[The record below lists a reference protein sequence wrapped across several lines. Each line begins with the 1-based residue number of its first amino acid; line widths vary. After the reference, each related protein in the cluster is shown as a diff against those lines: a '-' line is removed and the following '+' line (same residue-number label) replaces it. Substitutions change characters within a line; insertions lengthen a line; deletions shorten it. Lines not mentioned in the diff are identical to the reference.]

1 LLLTV
6 SHLKAQ
12 LSLDGLECVVVCL
25 DEVDLANSPY
35 ENLVVSCTATD
46 LAYVIYTSG
55 STGKPKGVAIEHSSS
70 VSLINWAHKEF
81 HSAQLAGVLA
91 STSICFDLSIFELF
105 VPLSQGG
112 CVIVVENA
120 LQLQHMNE
128 TLLPI
133 TLLNTVPSAAT
144 ALLNTDAIPSS
155 VQVIN
160 LAGEPLKNH
169 LVQALYKA
177 TSVQQ
182 VYNLYGPSEDTT
194 YSTFT
199 CVVQDN
205 PNEPTIGQPIA
216 NTRIYILDAQHQ
228 PLPPGIPGELCIAGR
243 GLARGYLNRPELSKE
258 KFIEVELFGK
268 TERLYKTGDLARWL
282 PSGNLEYLGRLDHQ
296 IKLRGFRIELGEI
309 ETLINQHTKVK
320 EAVVTLYQ
328 ADDNKRL
335 IAYLTTHSSS
345 ESNELVASL
354 KDTLKA
360 SLPDYM
366 VPSHFTV
373 LDKLPLTPNGKI
385 DRKALEKRAAN
396 ENLALDTVGFVAPRT
411 EEEVLLANIWMEVLG
426 VERVGIHD
434 NFFELGG
441 HSLLATRLMARIRE
455 AFEIGLPLQQLFK
468 APSVAELNKHIQYI
482 RTQNEPTVAM
492 TLPTIVSDRS
502 ARHQPFPLND
512 IQQAYWLGR
521 NDVFMMGNVAPHIYL
536 ELDCPLFEI
545 QRLEH
550 AWQLIVE
557 RHEMLRAVILP
568 SGQQQIMAQVPPY
581 QFKLLDLSN
590 HKAQQS
596 QLAKIRQ
603 TMVDN
608 VFDVSQW
615 PLFDIR
621 ITQLDAETMRL
632 HLSLDAIISDGW
644 SISIIDREWWQF
656 YQNPTLELES
666 LTLSFRDYVFAEQTW
681 HNEATYQDAL
691 RYWHKRLDNLPSAPQ
706 LPLVRQPE
714 SLQKPRFIARQFKLN
729 TEQWQILQ
737 QKTIKQQVTPSALL
751 LTIFVDILTL
761 WSKTAHFTLNLT
773 LFNRLPVHEQI
784 NQLVGDFTSL
794 ILLEIDNRQP
804 TTFVERTRQIQKQLW
819 QDLEYRHVSG
829 IHVMRELAARHK
841 DRHSTMPIVFTSM
854 LALDIES
861 GNGVFNN
868 LGKQVFGLGI
878 TPQVWLDHV
887 VVESA
892 EGLDLIWNS
901 VDALFPD
908 GLLDDMFAA
917 YRQYIFQLLNSDDAW
932 QATSIQLP
940 ESHLALQH
948 KVNATAVPQSVQFMH
963 TLFIERVAQ
972 QADHPAVING
982 DVCLSYTELH
992 AASQQLAHWL
1002 RQQGA
1007 TRNQIVA
1014 VVMDKGWEQ
1023 IVAVIGIL
1031 YAGAAYVPID
1041 PELPEQRQHFLLQ
1054 ETEAQI
1060 ALTQSKWQNS
1070 LNFPQAI
1077 QILAVDQHD
1086 LPPCDILPELLDRD
1100 LSDLAYII
1108 YTSGSTGSPKG
1119 VVIDHRGAVNTLV
1132 DINRRFQVMAQDRV
1146 LALSAL
1152 NFDLSVYDIFGVLG
1166 AGGTLVM
1173 PNPTHHRDP
1182 QHWAELMVKHQVTLW
1197 NTVPALM
1204 QMLVDYQNG
1213 IPLDTPLR
1221 VVMMSGDWIPL
1232 TLPERI
1238 KQLWPNCQTI
1248 SLGGATE
1255 ASIWSIYHQIDSVD
1269 HSKNSIPYGKPLDNQ
1284 TFYVL
1289 DERLEPRP
1297 LLTPGNLY
1305 IGGIGLAQGYW
1316 KDEAKTQAS
1325 FITHPQTKE
1334 RLYKTGDLGRWLP
1347 DGNIEFLG
1355 REDAQV
1361 KVRGHR
1367 IELGEIE
1374 NYLNRHPDLKEGV
1387 VMAVGEALQEKQLVA
1402 YIVPQK
1408 TSVNEDDYGTDTM
1421 KGTLTDSIERAAF
1434 KLSQPGIRQ
1443 FADSRQR
1450 VALPSVTLN
1459 QSAYL
1464 ARQSYRHFQPMP
1476 VALDALSTLLASLQ
1490 PMTVPSAPLPKY
1502 RYGSAGSLYPIQCY
1516 LYIKPD
1522 RVVGLEGGLYYYH
1535 PLEHRL
1541 ILLTTKVEID
1551 QTLHGGIN
1559 QMIFAES
1566 AFSLFLISQMSAIE
1580 PMYGQMSRD
1589 FCLLEAGYISQ
1600 LLMDEAH
1607 HHDIGLCP
1615 IGGLQFEPIRH
1626 YFELSDDQEMLHSF
1640 LGGAISLEQK
1650 TTLPAS
1656 ETSQVKPEDEIKAFL
1671 HNHLPNYMVPN
1682 HYVILEKL
1690 PLSINGKVDRKSL
1703 PIPDFNQTKKVRKA
1717 PANETEQQL
1726 MEMVMSILKVE
1737 TVDVTDNFF
1746 DIGANSLD
1754 FIQIY
1759 NAIKNHWGMK
1769 MGVIDLFQLANVRE
1783 IADLL
1788 NTQINAESD
1797 FEEIEL

>member
-1 LLLTV
+1 VHCWCWLGTR
-6 SHLKAQ
+6 
-12 LSLDGLECVVVCL
+12 
-25 DEVDLANSPY
+25 
-35 ENLVVSCTATD
+35 
-46 LAYVIYTSG
+46 
-55 STGKPKGVAIEHSSS
+55 
-70 VSLINWAHKEF
+70 
-81 HSAQLAGVLA
+81 
-91 STSICFDLSIFELF
+91 
-105 VPLSQGG
+105 LSQ
-112 CVIVVENA
+112 
-120 LQLQHMNE
+120 
-128 TLLPI
+128 P
-133 TLLNTVPSAAT
+133 
-144 ALLNTDAIPSS
+144 
-155 VQVIN
+155 
-160 LAGEPLKNH
+160 
-169 LVQALYKA
+169 
-177 TSVQQ
+177 
-182 VYNLYGPSEDTT
+182 
-194 YSTFT
+194 
-199 CVVQDN
+199 
-205 PNEPTIGQPIA
+205 
-216 NTRIYILDAQHQ
+216 
-228 PLPPGIPGELCIAGR
+228 
-243 GLARGYLNRPELSKE
+243 PELTAE

-268 TERLYKTGDLARWL
+268 TERIYKTGDLARWL
-282 PSGNLEYLGRLDHQ
+282 PDGNLEYLGRIDNQ
-296 IKLRGFRIELGEI
+296 VKLRGFRIELGEI
-309 ETLINQHTKVK
+309 EAVLSQHSAVK
-320 EAVVTLYQ
+320 EAVVTLYE

-335 IAYLTTHSSS
+335 VAYVTVKS
-345 ESNELVASL
+345 EKLKVKNEESGEPLFTQL
-354 KDTLKA
+354 KDWLKVR
-360 SLPDYM
+360 LPDYM

-411 EEEVLLANIWMEVLG
+411 AEEVLLTNIWMEVLG

-455 AFEIGLPLQQLFK
+455 AFEVGLPLQQLFK
-468 APSVAELNKHIQYI
+468 APSVAELNKHIQHI
-482 RTQNEPTVAM
+482 RAQNEQTVAM

-521 NDVFMMGNVAPHIYL
+521 NDVFTMGNVAPHIYL
-536 ELDCPLFEI
+536 ELDCPLFEV
-545 QRLEH
+545 QRLER

-581 QFKLLDLSN
+581 QFELLDLSN
-590 HKAQQS
+590 HKAQQA
-596 QLAKIRQ
+596 QLADIRQ

-608 VFDVSQW
+608 VFDVSKW

-621 ITQLDAETMRL
+621 VTQLNAETMRL

-644 SISIIDREWWQF
+644 SISIIDREWWQL
-656 YQNPTLELES
+656 YQNSTLELRS
-666 LTLSFRDYVFAEQTW
+666 LTLSFRDYVLAEQTW
-681 HNEATYQDAL
+681 HSEATYQNAL
-691 RYWHKRLDNLPSAPQ
+691 SYWHKRLDNLPPTPQ

-714 SLQKPRFIARQFKLN
+714 SLEKPRFIARQFKLN
-729 TEQWQILQ
+729 IEQWQALQ
-737 QKTIKQQVTPSALL
+737 QKAIKQQVTPSALL
-751 LTIFVDILTL
+751 LAIFADILAL

-794 ILLEIDNRQP
+794 ILLEIDNHQP
-804 TTFVERTRQIQKQLW
+804 TAFSERARLIQKQLW

-841 DRHSTMPIVFTSM
+841 DRQSTMPIVFTSM
-854 LALDIES
+854 LALDIEPEDS
-861 GNGVFNN
+861 VFNN
-868 LGKQVFGLGI
+868 LGEQVFGLGI
-878 TPQVWLDHV
+878 TPQVWIDHV
-887 VVESA
+887 VIENT
-892 EGLDLIWNS
+892 EGLELIWNT
-901 VDALFPD
+901 VDDLFPD

-917 YRQYIFQLLNSDDAW
+917 YRQYIFQLLNSDDTW

-948 KVNATAVPQSVQFMH
+948 EVNATAVPQSAHFMH
-963 TLFIERVAQ
+963 TLFIEQVAQ

-982 DVCLSYTELH
+982 DVCLSYSELH

-1007 TRNQIVA
+1007 ARNQIVA

-1023 IVAVIGIL
+1023 IVAVMGIL

-1060 ALTQSKWQNS
+1060 ALTQSKWQDS
-1070 LNFPQAI
+1070 LNFPQAV
-1077 QILAVDQHD
+1077 QILAVDRHN
-1086 LPPCDILPELLDRD
+1086 LPPCDTLPELLDRD
-1100 LSDLAYII
+1100 LNDLAYII
-1108 YTSGSTGSPKG
+1108 YTSGSTGNPKG
-1119 VVIDHRGAVNTLV
+1119 VVINHRGAVNTLV
-1132 DINRRFQVMAQDRV
+1132 DINRRLQVTAQDRV

-1182 QHWAELMVKHQVTLW
+1182 QHWAELMIKHQVTLW

-1213 IPLDTPLR
+1213 TPLDTPLR

-1255 ASIWSIYHQIDSVD
+1255 ASIWSIYYPVDTVD

-1289 DERLEPRP
+1289 NEQLEPCP
-1297 LLTPGNLY
+1297 LWTSGYLY

-1316 KDEAKTQAS
+1316 KDEAKTQAR
-1325 FITHPQTKE
+1325 FITHPQTGE
-1334 RLYKTGDLGRWLP
+1334 RLYKTGDLGCWLP

-1355 REDAQV
+1355 REDTQV

-1374 NYLNRHPDLKEGV
+1374 TYLNRHPSLKEGI

-1402 YIVPQK
+1402 YIVPQNA
-1408 TSVNEDDYGTDTM
+1408 SVDEADYGTEAM
-1421 KGTLTDSIERAAF
+1421 KGMLTDSVERTAF
-1434 KLSQPGIRQ
+1434 KLRQPGIRQ
-1443 FADSRQR
+1443 FADSRQY

-1459 QSAYL
+1459 QSTYL

-1476 VALDALSTLLASLQ
+1476 VPLDALSTLLAGLQ
-1490 PMTVPSAPLPKY
+1490 PMTLPSAPLPKY

-1516 LYIKPD
+1516 LYVKPH
-1522 RVVGLEGGLYYYH
+1522 RITGLEGGLYYYH

-1541 ILLTTKVEID
+1541 ILLTAEVVID
-1551 QTLHGGIN
+1551 QTQHGGVN

-1589 FCLLEAGYISQ
+1589 FCLLEAGYMSQ

-1615 IGGLQFEPIRH
+1615 IGGMQFEPIRH
-1626 YFELSDDQEMLHSF
+1626 CFELSDDQEMLHSF

-1690 PLSINGKVDRKSL
+1690 PLSTNGKVDRKSL
-1703 PIPDFNQTKKVRKA
+1703 PIFDLNQTAKAREA

-1726 MEMVMSILKVE
+1726 MEIVISILPVE
-1737 TVDVTDNFF
+1737 AVGVTDNFF

-1759 NAIKNHWGMK
+1759 NAIKNHWGME
-1769 MGVIDLFQLANVRE
+1769 ISILDLFQLANVRE

-1788 NTQINAESD
+1788 NIQINAEPD